1 MKMYHKTQKR
11 GVSFFALAMMALVFM
26 GVQMNT
32 PRAQNAANEPVSPA
46 KKSDMPTVNPETGA
60 HIIYYIPGQPMS
72 SGVEFG
78 IDAKI
83 EYRVMPGM
91 EDPATL
97 TEEEKMQRDIQAKKA
112 YYESIGVMVDDQLN
126 VVDPA
131 ALTEQEKAARIL
143 EQKRAMGVL
152 PEQHKPA
159 PATLTDVQAEQTP
172 VQERKAITKPDYVEP
187 AKKNNQ

>member
-1 MKMYHKTQKR
+1 MKMNHKTQQR
-11 GVSFFALAMMALVFM
+11 GVSFFALALMALAFV
-26 GVQMNT
+26 GLQMSSL
-32 PRAQNAANEPVSPA
+32 RAQSTASEPGSQA

-60 HIIYYIPGQPMS
+60 HIIYYVPGQPMS

-97 TEEEKMQRDIQAKKA
+97 TQEEKMQRDIQAKKA
-112 YYESIGVMVDDQLN
+112 YYESIGVKVDDQLN
-126 VVDPA
+126 VIDPA
-131 ALTEQEKAARIL
+131 AVTEQEKAARIL

-152 PEQHKPA
+152 PEQNKAAVVPQDA
-159 PATLTDVQAEQTP
+159 AKVAP
-172 VQERKAITKPDYVEP
+172 VQERKALAKPDYVEP
-187 AKKNNQ
+187 VKKDNN